1 MKTKLIL
8 MSLCF
13 ATLTFSC
20 GARKA
25 DTSKKEEKIEKTVDS
40 KQEYSDNSIKDKT
53 EETKSSISNNIVFN
67 VESKQESSTFVIE
80 PIDPLKESTYVSPD
94 GKKHVFKNAK
104 ISNTNTIKAEKNS
117 KDNKY
122 ISNKLKTEKTKIN
135 NNIKRSSKIVYLEK
149 NNSSQKNR
157 KVDRAEF
164 GNWSFLLIIIPLVLM
179 FVAYNVYKKIN
190 KVKDEIL

>member
-122 ISNKLKTEKTKIN
+122 ISNKLKTEKTKVN
-135 NNIKRSSKIVYLEK
+135 NNIKGSSKIVSLEK
-149 NNSSQKNR
+149 SNSNQENR
-157 KVDRAEF
+157 KVDRDEF
-164 GNWSFLLIIIPLVLM
+164 SNCNFLLIIIPFVLM

>member
-25 DTSKKEEKIEKTVDS
+25 YTSKKEEKIEKTVDS

-122 ISNKLKTEKTKIN
+122 ISNKLKTEKTKVN
-135 NNIKRSSKIVYLEK
+135 NNIKGSSKIVSLEK
-149 NNSSQKNR
+149 SNSSQKNM

-164 GNWSFLLIIIPLVLM
+164 GNCSFLLIIIPLVLM

>member
-8 MSLCF
+8 MYLCF

-122 ISNKLKTEKTKIN
+122 ISNKLKTEKTKVN
-135 NNIKRSSKIVYLEK
+135 NNIKGSSKIVSLEK

-164 GNWSFLLIIIPLVLM
+164 GNCNFLLIIIPFVLM
-179 FVAYNVYKKIN
+179 FVVYNVYKKIN

>member
-20 GARKA
+20 GARKT

-53 EETKSSISNNIVFN
+53 EETKSLISNNIVFN
-67 VESKQESSTFVIE
+67 AESKQESSTVIIE
-80 PIDPLKESTYVSPD
+80 PIDPSKESTYVSPD

-104 ISNTNTIKAEKNS
+104 ISNTNAIKAEKNS

-135 NNIKRSSKIVYLEK
+135 NNIKRSSKIVSLEK
-149 NNSSQKNR
+149 SNSSKKNR

-164 GNWSFLLIIIPLVLM
+164 SNWNFLLIIIPFVLM
-179 FVAYNVYKKIN
+179 FVVYNVYKKIN

>member
-8 MSLCF
+8 MYLCF

-25 DTSKKEEKIEKTVDS
+25 ETSKKEEKIEKTVDA
-40 KQEYSDNSIKDKT
+40 KQDYSDASIKDKV
-53 EETKSSISNNIVFN
+53 EETKSSISNNIVSN
-67 VESKQESSTFVIE
+67 VESKQESSTVVIE
-80 PIDPLKESTYVSPD
+80 PIDLSKESTYVSPD

-122 ISNKLKTEKTKIN
+122 ISNKLKTEKTKVN
-135 NNIKRSSKIVYLEK
+135 NNIKGSSKIVSLEK
-149 NNSSQKNR
+149 NNSNQENR
-157 KVDRAEF
+157 KVDRDEF
-164 GNWSFLLIIIPLVLM
+164 SNWNFLLIIIPLVLM

>member
-104 ISNTNTIKAEKNS
+104 ISNTNAIKAEKNS

-164 GNWSFLLIIIPLVLM
+164 GNCNFLLIIIPFVLM
-179 FVAYNVYKKIN
+179 FVVYNVYKKIN

>member
-67 VESKQESSTFVIE
+67 VESKQESSTVVIE

-104 ISNTNTIKAEKNS
+104 ISNTNAIKAEKNS

-164 GNWSFLLIIIPLVLM
+164 GNCNFLLIIIPFVLM
-179 FVAYNVYKKIN
+179 FVVYNVYKKIN

>member
-67 VESKQESSTFVIE
+67 VESKQESSTF
-80 PIDPLKESTYVSPD
+80 
-94 GKKHVFKNAK
+94 
-104 ISNTNTIKAEKNS
+104 
-117 KDNKY
+117 
-122 ISNKLKTEKTKIN
+122 
-135 NNIKRSSKIVYLEK
+135 
-149 NNSSQKNR
+149 
-157 KVDRAEF
+157 
-164 GNWSFLLIIIPLVLM
+164 
-179 FVAYNVYKKIN
+179 
-190 KVKDEIL
+190 

>member
-122 ISNKLKTEKTKIN
+122 ISNKLKTEKTKVN
-135 NNIKRSSKIVYLEK
+135 NNIKGSSKIVSLEK
-149 NNSSQKNR
+149 SNSNQENR
-157 KVDRAEF
+157 KVDRDEF
-164 GNWSFLLIIIPLVLM
+164 SNCNFLLIIIPLVLM

>member
-164 GNWSFLLIIIPLVLM
+164 GNCNFLLIIIPFVLM
-179 FVAYNVYKKIN
+179 FVVYNVYKKIN

>member
-122 ISNKLKTEKTKIN
+122 ISNKLKTEKTKVN
-135 NNIKRSSKIVYLEK
+135 NNIKGSSKIVSLEK
-149 NNSSQKNR
+149 SNSSQKNR

>member
-122 ISNKLKTEKTKIN
+122 ISNKLKTEKTKVN
-135 NNIKRSSKIVYLEK
+135 NNIKGSSKIVSLEK
-149 NNSSQKNR
+149 SNSNQENR

-164 GNWSFLLIIIPLVLM
+164 GNCNFLLIIIPFVLM
-179 FVAYNVYKKIN
+179 FVVYNVYKKIN

>member
-122 ISNKLKTEKTKIN
+122 ISNKLKTEKTKVN
-135 NNIKRSSKIVYLEK
+135 NNIKGSSKIVSLEK
-149 NNSSQKNR
+149 SNSSQKNR

-164 GNWSFLLIIIPLVLM
+164 GNCNFLLIIIPFVLM
-179 FVAYNVYKKIN
+179 FVVYNVYKKIN

>member
-104 ISNTNTIKAEKNS
+104 ISNTNTIKAEK
-117 KDNKY
+117 
-122 ISNKLKTEKTKIN
+122 
-135 NNIKRSSKIVYLEK
+135 IKSSIF
-149 NNSSQKNR
+149 S
-157 KVDRAEF
+157 
-164 GNWSFLLIIIPLVLM
+164 
-179 FVAYNVYKKIN
+179 
-190 KVKDEIL
+190 

>member
-122 ISNKLKTEKTKIN
+122 ISNKLKTEKTKVN
-135 NNIKRSSKIVYLEK
+135 NNIKGSSKIVSLEK
-149 NNSSQKNR
+149 SNSNQENR
-157 KVDRAEF
+157 KVDRDEF
-164 GNWSFLLIIIPLVLM
+164 SNWNFLLIIIPLVLM

>member
-135 NNIKRSSKIVYLEK
+135 NNIKGSSKIVYLEK

-164 GNWSFLLIIIPLVLM
+164 GNCNFLLIIIPFVLM
-179 FVAYNVYKKIN
+179 FVVYNVYKKIN